1 MSSIWSHT
9 NKYLMWLP
17 YQVCPYLCI
26 YQVPMEMLGLAQQLY
41 NKANY
46 SYGDDAPCYSP
57 VKMLE
62 ESLGED
68 LR

>member
-1 MSSIWSHT
+1 MDKPVETVVIA
-9 NKYLMWLP
+9 LP
-17 YQVCPYLCI
+17 
-26 YQVPMEMLGLAQQLY
+26 QVPMEMLGLAQQIY

-46 SYGDDAPCYSP
+46 SYGDEAPCYSP

-62 ESLGED
+62 ESLGVD